1 MKVGDLVK
9 FKSSASK
16 GGRSLS
22 IGLVIETGVYVG
34 NTDVKICWFGTKFNG
49 RGIYNEYSKT
59 LEVISENNN
68 N

>member
-34 NTDVKICWFGTKFNG
+34 NTDVKICWDGK
-49 RGIYNEYSKT
+49 GIYTEYSKT
-59 LEVISENNN
+59 LEVINEAR
-68 N
+68 

>member
-34 NTDVKICWFGTKFNG
+34 NTDVKICWDGK
-49 RGIYNEYSKT
+49 GIYTEYSKT
-59 LEVISENNN
+59 LEVISETR
-68 N
+68 

>member
-1 MKVGDLVK
+1 MKVGDLIK

-34 NTDVKICWFGTKFNG
+34 NTDVKICWDGK
-49 RGIYNEYSKT
+49 GIYTEYSKT
-59 LEVISENNN
+59 LEVINEAR
-68 N
+68 

>member
-1 MKVGDLVK
+1 MQVGDLVK

-34 NTDVKICWFGTKFNG
+34 NTDVKIHWDGK
-49 RGIYNEYSKT
+49 GIYTEYSKT
-59 LEVISENNN
+59 LEVISESR
-68 N
+68 

>member
-9 FKSSASK
+9 FKTSAYS
-16 GGRSLS
+16 S
-22 IGLVIETGVYVG
+22 IGLIIETGVYVG
-34 NTDVKICWFGTKFNG
+34 NKDVKVCWDGKDT
-49 RGIYNEYSKT
+49 YTEYSGV

>member
-1 MKVGDLVK
+1 MQVGDLVK
-9 FKSSASK
+9 FKSSAYS
-16 GGRSLS
+16 S
-22 IGLVIETGVYVG
+22 IGLIIETGAYVG

>member
-9 FKSSASK
+9 FKSTAYS
-16 GGRSLS
+16 S
-22 IGLVIETGVYVG
+22 IGLVIETGAYAG
-34 NTDVKICWFGTKFNG
+34 NKDVKVCWARPNLHLDAEDIHT
-49 RGIYNEYSKT
+49 EYSKI

>member
-9 FKSSASK
+9 FKSSAYS
-16 GGRSLS
+16 S
-22 IGLVIETGVYVG
+22 IGLIIETGAYVG

>member
-1 MKVGDLVK
+1 MEVGDLIK

-34 NTDVKICWFGTKFNG
+34 NTDVKICWDGK
-49 RGIYNEYSKT
+49 GIYTEYSKT
-59 LEVISENNN
+59 LEVINEAR
-68 N
+68 